1 MANQSFSSETL
12 NRGRI
17 LSVINALVQAE
28 AFDENS
34 FIPPELDMLALEV
47 IKAVGLTMAEFTAME
62 ERPEEFGGQENRGWH
77 IIIRNV
83 LGRYWSEVT
92 QAMVPPFT
100 MQGDIITVFRLSTD
114 YQLMLSSHMS
124 NARATGLTTA
134 DATREQMD
142 AALWMWLERA
152 IHRIMG
158 DPLWYT
164 GEPSSNFHYLFEECE
179 RDVRR
184 AFEEEKKR
192 ADTTNNGTN

>member
-1 MANQSFSSETL
+1 VITALAAAEGMDEESSVPPD
-12 NRGRI
+12 I
-17 LSVINALVQAE
+17 
-28 AFDENS
+28 DE
-34 FIPPELDMLALEV
+34 LALAT
-47 IKAVGLTMAEFTAME
+47 IKAVGLTLPEFVELE
-62 ERPEEFGGQENRGWH
+62 ERPERFGGQENKGWH

-83 LGRYWSEVT
+83 LGRFWSEIT

-114 YQLMLSSHMS
+114 YQLMLSNHMS

-152 IHRIMG
+152 IQRIMG
-158 DPLWYT
+158 DTLWYS

-184 AFEEEKKR
+184 AHEEAKQR
-192 ADTTNNGTN
+192 ANRTNDNGTV

>member
-1 MANQSFSSETL
+1 MDEESSVPPD
-12 NRGRI
+12 I
-17 LSVINALVQAE
+17 
-28 AFDENS
+28 DE
-34 FIPPELDMLALEV
+34 LALAT
-47 IKAVGLTMAEFTAME
+47 IKAVGLTLPEFVELE
-62 ERPEEFGGQENRGWH
+62 ERPERFGGQENKGWH

-83 LGRYWSEVT
+83 LGRFWSEIT

-114 YQLMLSSHMS
+114 YQLMLSNHMS

-152 IHRIMG
+152 IQRIMG
-158 DPLWYT
+158 DTLWYS

-184 AFEEEKKR
+184 AHEEAKQR
-192 ADTTNNGTN
+192 ANRTNDNGTV